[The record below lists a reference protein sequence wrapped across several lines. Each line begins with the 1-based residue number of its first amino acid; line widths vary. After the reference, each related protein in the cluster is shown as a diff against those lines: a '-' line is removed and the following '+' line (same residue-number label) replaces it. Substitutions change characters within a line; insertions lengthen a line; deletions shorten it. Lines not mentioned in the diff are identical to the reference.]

1 MRERF
6 RPTLVQAALLLGL
19 SVAVAGAMAL
29 WHPRAPSWFLVE
41 EPDPWAVTPE
51 QVRAF
56 TDEVVWI
63 DARPQK
69 LYDKGHLEGAILLDE
84 DQWGDLMFQHQD
96 ALMAAVGKPV
106 VIYCDGKRCKRSQ
119 SVAQKLRELV
129 GLDPVYV
136 LKGDWREFAGE
147 SSR

>member
-1 MRERF
+1 MDLF
-6 RPTLVQAALLLGL
+6 VYGTL
-19 SVAVAGAMAL
+19 
-29 WHPRAPSWFLVE
+29 RA
-41 EPDPWAVTPE
+41 
-51 QVRAF
+51 
-56 TDEVVWI
+56 
-63 DARPQK
+63 
-69 LYDKGHLEGAILLDE
+69 H
-84 DQWGDLMFQHQD
+84 